1 MAIDDPE
8 ARLRCEEWGPPVA
21 TDQASCLVCG
31 ARARPIPARVAV
43 AISDIEDHGHAIA
56 PDDPILSES
65 DEEPEDDEESRD
77 DLVSSARAGVI
88 ALLAMLAVG
97 VVIGGL
103 TSSG

>member
-1 MAIDDPE
+1 MATED
-8 ARLRCEEWGPPVA
+8 AGTRRSCEECGTPLA
-21 TDQASCLVCG
+21 ADQAYCLVCG

-56 PDDPILSES
+56 PDDPILAASEAGS
-65 DEEPEDDEESRD
+65 EDEDEGARD

-103 TSSG
+103 TS